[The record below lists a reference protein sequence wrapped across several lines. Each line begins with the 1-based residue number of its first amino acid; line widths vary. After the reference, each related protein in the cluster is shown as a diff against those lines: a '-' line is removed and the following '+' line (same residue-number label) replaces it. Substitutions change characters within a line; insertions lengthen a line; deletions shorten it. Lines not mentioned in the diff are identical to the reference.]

1 MRNHFRHRRHALT
14 GKLILLFAASSIVIV
29 ALVGI
34 SIRHGF
40 KMHFHDVLRP
50 HLERYLEYVQQDI
63 GMPPDRARARI
74 LADQLH
80 MEIYIFDAD
89 GGWASDGRPLNIAAL
104 HSERR
109 FSQNGIDYELA
120 AGNGRHYLLGRRGAT
135 TLAFGLRLARDESGG
150 WHALLPLLVLT
161 AFLLVL
167 YHLTSRLFAPID
179 TIEAG
184 VRRFAAGDLQHRIN
198 IHRRDELGALA
209 TSFNA
214 MADDI
219 QRMLDAK
226 RQLLLAISHELR
238 SPLTRAKVAVDLLDE
253 TTRKQEIQHD
263 LTEIDTLLSELL
275 ESERLAGDHA
285 VLHKT
290 SCDLPALVREV
301 IAARGGEKIRV
312 TAPVDG
318 MPPLLLDETRMKLL
332 LRNLLDNALRHT
344 PAGAAAPQVIVD
356 LQPGYASL
364 QVVDHGAGIAPQHL
378 PHVTQPFYR
387 ADAARQRATGGYGL
401 GLYLCRMIAEAHG
414 GKLQLSSA
422 PGQGTTV
429 SLLLPLTATDRAAG

>member
-332 LRNLLDNALRHT
+332 LRNLLDNALRYT
-344 PAGAAAPQVIVD
+344 PEGGKITLSSTHIPEGVAITVKDTCPGIPEQD
-356 LQPGYASL
+356 LPY
-364 QVVDHGAGIAPQHL
+364 VFDR
-378 PHVTQPFYR
+378 FYR
-387 ADAARQRATGGYGL
+387 GDKSRQREEGGSGL
-401 GLYLCRMIAEAHG
+401 GLAIARSLVESQGGRMRVESQVGEGAAFIIE
-414 GKLQLSSA
+414 LPRA
-422 PGQGTTV
+422 PEETT
-429 SLLLPLTATDRAAG
+429 

>member
-14 GKLILLFAASSIVIV
+14 GKLIMLFAISSVIIV
-29 ALVGI
+29 ALVGV

-40 KMHFHDVLRP
+40 KGHFRDVLRP
-50 HLERYLEYVQQDI
+50 HLERYLEYVLQDI
-63 GMPPDRARARI
+63 GMPPDRERARL
-74 LADQLH
+74 LARQLN
-80 MEIYIFDAD
+80 MEVYISDDRGDWSSSGRTLNPAD
-89 GGWASDGRPLNIAAL
+89 LRP
-104 HSERR
+104 ERH

-120 AGNGRHYLLGRRGAT
+120 SRDGRHYLIGRRGDT
-135 TLAFGLRLARDESGG
+135 TLIFGLHLARDEGGG
-150 WHALLPLLVLT
+150 WRALLPLAVL
-161 AFLLVL
+161 ALFLLML

-184 VRRFAAGDLQHRIN
+184 VRRFAGGDLQHRISV
-198 IHRRDELGALA
+198 HRRDELGALA
-209 TSFNA
+209 ASFNA

-238 SPLTRAKVAVDLLDE
+238 SPLTRAKIAVDLLDE
-253 TTRKQEIQHD
+253 APRRQQIQRD
-263 LTEIDTLLSELL
+263 LDEIDTLLNELL
-275 ESERLAGDHA
+275 ESERLATRHE

-290 SCDLPALVREV
+290 LCDLPALAREV
-301 IAARGGEKIRV
+301 AAAHGGERIRLDL
-312 TAPVDG
+312 PVDG
-318 MPPLLLDETRMKLL
+318 LPPLPLDENRIKLL

-344 PAGAAAPQVIVD
+344 PAGADAPTLKISREQDKVRLQVID
-356 LQPGYASL
+356 R
-364 QVVDHGAGIAPQHL
+364 GAGIAAEHL
-378 PHVTQPFYR
+378 PHVTEPFYR

-414 GKLQLSSA
+414 GSLQLSST

-429 SLLLPLTATDRAAG
+429 SLILPAAGAAAH